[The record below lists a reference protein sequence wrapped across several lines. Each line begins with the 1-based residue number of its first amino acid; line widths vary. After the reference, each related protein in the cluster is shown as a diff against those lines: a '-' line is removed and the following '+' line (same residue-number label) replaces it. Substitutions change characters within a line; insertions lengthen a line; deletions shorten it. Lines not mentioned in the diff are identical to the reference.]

1 MTLTRYSY
9 TIGKNQQNFYSYMYV
24 FRQYGTKQLRNLVV
38 RVRSLWNGCECL
50 RLLTVP
56 LSRRSGSR

>member
-1 MTLTRYSY
+1 
-9 TIGKNQQNFYSYMYV
+9 MYV
-24 FRQYGTKQLRNLVV
+24 FKQYGRKQLRNLVV

-50 RLLTVP
+50 RLLAVS